1 MSTDIRLS
9 KVKLS
14 KIIRFCEFVGVLLD
28 KFLDLLQWMVLLKDG
43 TIQIHQF
50 VYFEKKIWMI
60 LLEL

>member
-28 KFLDLLQWMVLLKDG
+28 KFLDLLQWMVLFKDG

-50 VYFEKKIWMI
+50 IYFEKKIWMI